1 MAITISKIEN
11 LSNNITPITDVTE
24 LAKFDNNGAF
34 AEKIT
39 AANVTAATWA
49 NFATAN
55 DNIQVTWSNGATV
68 VSRAVGGT
76 FAQTGTT
83 ITISGLAN
91 ASKYSVG
98 VNGQLTIGPEGNDAA
113 AAIVNVRVGNLVTK
127 INPKG
132 DWIVDFSDKT
142 DDAGGSE
149 INLKVLIDWIKR
161 NTGDAAVPELPAVK
175 GEDGTDKKP
184 EDFIILFKDFY
195 YNITQKT
202 FDFWVTSKE
211 GQTIKFGNFTI
222 KKVGFRVTNIAVN
235 PTIEAPKS

>member
-1 MAITISKIEN
+1 MAITKIEN
-11 LSNNITPITDVTE
+11 LSNNIAPITDAAE
-24 LAKFDNNGAF
+24 LAKFDSKDAF

-39 AANVTAATWA
+39 ATGVTAATWA
-49 NFATAN
+49 TFATAN

-83 ITISGLAN
+83 VTISGLAN

-98 VNGQLTIGPEGNDAA
+98 VNGQLLIGPEGQDDA
-113 AAIVNVRVGNLVTK
+113 AAIVNVRMGNLVTK

-132 DWIVDFSDKT
+132 DWIIDFSDKT
-142 DDAGGSE
+142 DDAGGSS

-161 NTGDAAVPELPAVK
+161 NTGDTGAVPELPPVK
-175 GEDGTDKKP
+175 GEDGVAKKP
-184 EDFIILFKDFY
+184 EDFIIEFKDFY

-202 FDFWVTSKE
+202 FDFWVTSKD
-211 GQTIKFGNFTI
+211 GQTITFGAFTI

-235 PTIEAPKS
+235 PSLEAPKS